1 MKITL
6 SIITFILCI
15 SPIMSQKDVYHVLR
29 KYKNDQ
35 GVVSYDMEGDFTNLF
50 KDRNLKSKLTKMNI
64 LVMGEDFNFD
74 KSDQTEIDRIL
85 NNLNYELLINVKNVD
100 GKIKLYAIDT
110 GKYLSN
116 LYLMGDYQGK
126 KILVTINGVV
136 YFEELSQL
144 SPNIDGT
151 EEIFKQLKD

>member
-1 MKITL
+1 
-6 SIITFILCI
+6 
-15 SPIMSQKDVYHVLR
+15 MSQKDVYHVLR

>member
-1 MKITL
+1 
-6 SIITFILCI
+6 
-15 SPIMSQKDVYHVLR
+15 MSQKDVYHVLR

-126 KILVTINGVV
+126 KILVTINGEV